1 MKQDDYRNTTT
12 MPRRATAPASTS
24 ASAPTGQ
31 WNQQKPLPLSVRW
44 WKLVRRWL
52 QTSAFSPAIISGPLA
67 RPAAGYFIACFSQIC
82 ILGIVIWLVHMWPQ
96 IHFPE
101 ALPLLA
107 IMLVALGW
115 GTGPSIVATI
125 MGALLISLHWLLPH
139 IFFSVATVEDSIGV
153 FIYLGVGLMIS
164 VLTSRVQRAHH
175 HNTTEQQRLLQ
186 RLRTSERQAAE
197 RAQQLEAV
205 FDAMTD
211 AVFIRNGKKKPTYM
225 NKAAWD
231 LLKLPPDARSTPVLE
246 PPFSLLDEQGQPL
259 PRNQWPE
266 ARLFRGEALHGPHA
280 VYAHLRTLDGDIRDV
295 SVTGAPLT
303 YVEDG
308 TIRGI
313 VLVCRDETE
322 RRALEERT
330 RKALEALLAMA
341 QMIVFH
347 PSRKDD
353 LSSEQ
358 RQETLQHMIQQLA
371 DLAHR
376 VLGSKRMSI
385 SLIDPSTGRNVPLA
399 AAGLTP
405 ENMQRWKNEL
415 GTSSPDEYLTPALM
429 KRLRAHEALIL
440 DLSKQPPVAR
450 EYYGFGLTL
459 AVPLLSGNQLIGIF
473 AIDNGQQ
480 TRTYTA
486 EEIAV
491 ARAVAQLVSLVI
503 ERERLEAERTEARAN
518 VLALQETNRLMNEFL
533 SIAAHEIRT
542 PLTTIK
548 ASLQLAQRQVSRL
561 RSDENSFSDEA
572 RERMIA
578 LYELLERAERQA
590 SRQTRLVRDLLDVS
604 RIQANHLQ
612 LRPARFNLI
621 KLARDVVTDQRSQ
634 LPQRTIELEA
644 LEDVITVHADR
655 DRIEQVID
663 NYLSNGL
670 KYSELGK
677 PVLVKI
683 ETEEGKRVRLLVCDK
698 GPGLSLEQQQRIW
711 ERFYRV
717 PGIEVKYGSGI
728 GLGLGLHISR
738 SIIERHGGQVGIESE
753 PKQGSTFWF
762 TLPIAE

>member
-1 MKQDDYRNTTT
+1 MRLWL
-12 MPRRATAPASTS
+12 RRST
-24 ASAPTGQ
+24 
-31 WNQQKPLPLSVRW
+31 
-44 WKLVRRWL
+44 
-52 QTSAFSPAIISGPLA
+52 FSPGIISGPLA
-67 RPAAGYFIACFSQIC
+67 RPAAGYFIACLSQIC
-82 ILGIVIWLVHMWPQ
+82 ILAIVIWLIRTWPH

-125 MGALLISLHWLLPH
+125 IGALLILLHWLLPH

-153 FIYLGVGLMIS
+153 FIYLSTGLMIS
-164 VLTSRVQRAHH
+164 LLTSRAQRAHSR
-175 HNTTEQQRLLQ
+175 NTTEQERLLQ
-186 RLRTSERQAAE
+186 RLQASERQAAE

-205 FDAMTD
+205 FEAMTD
-211 AVFIRNGKKKPTYM
+211 AVFIRNGRKKPTYM

-231 LLKLPPDARSTPVLE
+231 LLKLPPDARSTPVTE
-246 PPFSLLDEQGQPL
+246 PPFSLVDEQGQPL

-266 ARLFRGEALHGPHA
+266 ARLFRGEELRGTHA
-280 VYAHLRTLDGDIRDV
+280 AYAHLRTLDGEIRNV

-322 RRALEERT
+322 RRALEQHT

-341 QMIVFH
+341 QMVVFH
-347 PSRKDD
+347 PARREG
-353 LSSEQ
+353 SSPEQ
-358 RQETLQHMIQQLA
+358 RLETLQHLIQQLA

-385 SLIDPSTGRNVPLA
+385 SLLEPSSGRNIPLA
-399 AAGLTP
+399 ATGLTP
-405 ENMQRWKNEL
+405 ENMQQWWNEV
-415 GTSSPDEYLTPALM
+415 GSSSLDEYLPPELVD
-429 KRLRAHEALIL
+429 RLRADEALIL
-440 DLSKQPPVAR
+440 DLSKQPPIAR
-450 EYYGFGLTL
+450 AYYGFGLTL
-459 AVPLLSGNQLIGIF
+459 AVPLLSGDQLIGIF

-491 ARAVAQLVSLVI
+491 ARAVAQLVSLVV

-548 ASLQLAQRQVSRL
+548 ASLQLAQRQLSRL
-561 RSDENSFSDEA
+561 RSDEATFSEEA
-572 RERMIA
+572 KRHMRAI
-578 LYELLERAERQA
+578 YELLERAERQA

-621 KLARDVVTDQRSQ
+621 TLAREVVSDQRSQ
-634 LPQRTIELEA
+634 LPHRTIGLEVR
-644 LEDVITVHADR
+644 EDVIMVQADR

-670 KYSELGK
+670 KYSEIDK

-683 ETEEGKRVRLLVCDK
+683 ELEAGNRVHVLVRDE

-717 PGIEVKYGSGI
+717 PGIEVKCGSGI

-753 PKQGSTFWF
+753 PEHGATFWF